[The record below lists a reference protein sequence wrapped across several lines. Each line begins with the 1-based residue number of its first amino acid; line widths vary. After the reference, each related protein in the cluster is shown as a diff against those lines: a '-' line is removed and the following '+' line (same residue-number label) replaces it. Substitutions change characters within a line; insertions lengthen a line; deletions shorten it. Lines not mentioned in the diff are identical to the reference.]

1 MHIANGMNK
10 PITCDIFCAVIDN
23 FGDIGVCWR
32 LAKQLVHEHEM
43 TVRLW
48 VDDLSSFRRLHPAI
62 CPDMPIQHCFG
73 VEIRYWTSTLWEPQ
87 LSKLEPPQLVIE
99 AFACELPERYV
110 AAMVAQECKPI
121 WINLEYLS
129 AEEWVAGC
137 HCLPSPHP
145 FLPLTKYFFFP
156 GFTPQTGGLLL
167 ERDLMARRDAFQ
179 SELHT
184 QAAFWRALGVPL
196 AKPNEVRVSL
206 FCYENIA
213 LPELFSTWAKNNIP
227 ILCLVPDDCVLPQ
240 VAAFFGRELVAAGDI
255 LQYGNLE
262 VRVLPFIEQ
271 ERYDELLWACDINF
285 VRGEDSCVRAQWAGK
300 PFVWH
305 IYPQQDK
312 VHIKKLSAFM
322 KLYCAGL
329 EPDAAKALYRLWE
342 GWNIGQNGNQSA
354 SASSIHAWNEYW
366 EHETVLQS
374 HAREWSQHISG
385 NNLVLNLLNFVQKI
399 DRIRGLECKSDLR

>member
-1 MHIANGMNK
+1 MNGMNK

-32 LAKQLVHEHEM
+32 LAKQLVHEHGM

-48 VDDLSSFRRLHPAI
+48 VDDLLSFRRLHSAI
-62 CPDMPIQHCFG
+62 SPDTPIQHCLG
-73 VEIRYWTSTLWEPQ
+73 VEIWNWSSAFLELPFSQAEPA
-87 LSKLEPPQLVIE
+87 QLVIE
-99 AFACELPERYV
+99 AFACELPEHYV
-110 AAMVAQECKPI
+110 AAMAAQECKPI

-156 GFTPQTGGLLL
+156 GFIMQTGGLLL
-167 ERDLMARRDAFQ
+167 ERDLIARRDAFQ

-196 AKPNEVRVSL
+196 PKPDEVRVSL

-213 LPELFSTWAKNNIP
+213 LPELLFTWAKSNVP
-227 ILCLVPDDCVLPQ
+227 ILCLVLEGCVPTQ
-240 VAAFFGRELVAAGDI
+240 VAAFFGRELVVAGDI
-255 LQYGNLE
+255 LQLGNLE

-305 IYPQQDK
+305 IYPQQDN
-312 VHIKKLSAFM
+312 VHIKKLSAFI
-322 KLYCAGL
+322 KLYCAEL
-329 EPDAAKALYRLWE
+329 QPDVAQTLHRLWE
-342 GWNIGQNGNQSA
+342 EWNIGQSGNQAA
-354 SASSIHAWNEYW
+354 STSSNHAWNEYW
-366 EHETVLQS
+366 EHKALLLR

>member
-1 MHIANGMNK
+1 MRIANGMNK

-32 LAKQLVHEHEM
+32 LAKQLAHEHEM

-48 VDDLSSFRRLHPAI
+48 VDDLLSFRRLHSAI
-62 CPDMPIQHCFG
+62 CPDMPIQYCFG
-73 VEIRYWTSTLWEPQ
+73 VEIRLWNSSFFEAPLPKVEPAR
-87 LSKLEPPQLVIE
+87 LVIE

-110 AAMVAQECKPI
+110 AEMVVQECKSV

-145 FLPLTKYFFFP
+145 SLLLTKYFFFP

-167 ERDLMARRDAFQ
+167 ERDLIARRDAFQ

-184 QAAFWRALGVPL
+184 QTAFWRTLGVPL
-196 AKPNEVRVSL
+196 PKSDEMRVSL

-213 LPELFSTWAKNNIP
+213 LPELFSTWKESSIP
-227 ILCLVPDDCVLPQ
+227 VLCLVSEGCVLSQ
-240 VAAFFGRELVAAGDI
+240 VASFFGREHVEAGDT
-255 LQYGNLE
+255 LQCGNLE

-271 ERYDELLWACDINF
+271 ERYDKLLWACDINF

-305 IYPQQDK
+305 IYPQQDNA
-312 VHIKKLSAFM
+312 HIDKLSTFM
-322 KLYCAGL
+322 ELYCSGL
-329 EPDAAKALYRLWE
+329 QLDVTQALNRLWE
-342 GWNIGQNGNQSA
+342 GWNIGKNGDQAA
-354 SASSIHAWNEYW
+354 SISSKQAWNEYLV
-366 EHETVLQS
+366 HIPLLQR
-374 HAREWSQHISG
+374 HARDWSQRLSG
-385 NNLVLNLLNFVQKI
+385 NSLVLNLLNFVQKI
-399 DRIRGLECKSDLR
+399 DRIRCLECKSDLR

>member
-62 CPDMPIQHCFG
+62 CPDMPIQHCSG
-73 VEIRYWTSTLWEPQ
+73 MEIRHWRATFLELPFSKVEPA
-87 LSKLEPPQLVIE
+87 QLVIE
-99 AFACELPERYV
+99 AFACKLPERYV

-121 WINLEYLS
+121 WINLEHLS

-145 FLPLTKYFFFP
+145 VLPITKYFFFP
-156 GFTPQTGGLLL
+156 GFTQQTGGLLL
-167 ERDLMARRDAFQ
+167 ERDLIARRDAFQ

-196 AKPNEVRVSL
+196 PKPDEVRVSL

-213 LPELFSTWAKNNIP
+213 LPELFSTWAKNNVP

-240 VAAFFGRELVAAGDI
+240 VAAFFGRELVVAGDI

-271 ERYDELLWACDINF
+271 DRYDELLWACDINF

-305 IYPQQDK
+305 IYPQQDN

-322 KLYCAGL
+322 KLYCVGL
-329 EPDAAKALYRLWE
+329 QPDAAQALIRLWE
-342 GWNIGQNGNQSA
+342 GWNIGQSGNHAA
-354 SASSIHAWNEYW
+354 SISSNYTWNEYW
-366 EHETVLQS
+366 EHKALLQR
-374 HAREWSQHISG
+374 HAREWSQHKSG